1 MGRSLGLGDLLELG
15 WLGNGLDNLLSVG
28 LLNIFR
34 DFLLRLIWSR
44 SWVGSGTG
52 LGSDFGTVGGAVVPV
67 LCDTVVAVAVV
78 VEIDLE
84 VKESVVHYCSVV
96 VIKSFGAIIN
106 VLVTFLIIICSL
118 EKTTFYS
125 HRNTETRRK
134 DDFSRDPVLVMLRH
148 LYVYLLSKSSP
159 SRCIRNKSKF
169 HGLFWS
175 QNDLISWTSFIRTLK
190 LYVTR
195 LVLHWYFINLPAQV

>member
-1 MGRSLGLGDLLELG
+1 M
-15 WLGNGLDNLLSVG
+15 
-28 LLNIFR
+28 
-34 DFLLRLIWSR
+34 
-44 SWVGSGTG
+44 
-52 LGSDFGTVGGAVVPV
+52 VPV

-118 EKTTFYS
+118 EKTTLYS
-125 HRNTETRRK
+125 NRGTETR
-134 DDFSRDPVLVMLRH
+134 F
-148 LYVYLLSKSSP
+148 YLLSKSSP

-175 QNDLISWTSFIRTLK
+175 QNDLISWTSFIWTLK

>member
-1 MGRSLGLGDLLELG
+1 M
-15 WLGNGLDNLLSVG
+15 
-28 LLNIFR
+28 
-34 DFLLRLIWSR
+34 
-44 SWVGSGTG
+44 
-52 LGSDFGTVGGAVVPV
+52 VPV

-118 EKTTFYS
+118 EKATFYC
-125 HRNTETRRK
+125 HRNTETRRT
-134 DDFSRDPVLVMLRH
+134 DDFSRDLMNLVPPRDLRTKTKRADRSVYPCCH
-148 LYVYLLSKSSP
+148 LYFYLLSKSSP

-169 HGLFWS
+169 HGLFRS
-175 QNDLISWTSFIRTLK
+175 QNDLISWTSFIWTLK